1 MSNEKHSHYFREW
14 HGKIDIYRLC
24 DLFNIKR
31 KAIDHAVK
39 KLVCGGGRGAKDE
52 IKDYEE
58 AIDSIKRAIEMIR
71 EDQAAEKGEIDEAQ
85 EAQIDERGS
94 LSMIPRFT
102 EDEHRAHRERLEKER
117 LMLNAYVERMNN
129 IARNGNDGLHYEEI
143 KPYQDSFEE

>member
-58 AIDSIKRAIEMIR
+58 AIDSINRAIEMIK
-71 EDQAAEKGEIDEAQ
+71 EDQAASYCDPHKTTDIAVANAKKEFSRIDVIGQ
-85 EAQIDERGS
+85 
-94 LSMIPRFT
+94 
-102 EDEHRAHRERLEKER
+102 
-117 LMLNAYVERMNN
+117 
-129 IARNGNDGLHYEEI
+129 NGGDGLHYQGA
-143 KPYQDSFEE
+143 K

>member
-71 EDQAAEKGEIDEAQ
+71 EDQAAA
-85 EAQIDERGS
+85 
-94 LSMIPRFT
+94 
-102 EDEHRAHRERLEKER
+102 EKER
-117 LMLNAYVERMNN
+117 LMLNAYAERMNN
-129 IARNGNDGLHYEEI
+129 IARNGNDGLHYNEI
-143 KPYQDSFEE
+143 KPYQDDFEE

>member
-1 MSNEKHSHYFREW
+1 MSNKKHSHYFREW

-71 EDQAAEKGEIDEAQ
+71 EDQAAAEKRGIGEAQ
-85 EAQIDERGS
+85 EAQIDER
-94 LSMIPRFT
+94 
-102 EDEHRAHRERLEKER
+102 
-117 LMLNAYVERMNN
+117 MNI
-129 IARNGNDGLHYEEI
+129 IARNGGDGLHYEEI